1 MSGVGFTFRVWD
13 LGFGVARVGFRV
25 WGRGFRIQELY
36 KFLSKA
42 V

>member
-1 MSGVGFTFRVWD
+1 MSGVGFRFRVCD
-13 LGFGVARVGFRV
+13 LGLGVAGVGFRV
-25 WGRGFRIQELY
+25 WGLGFRIQELY